1 MDRQDAHPTFYIEL
15 QVATYSH
22 SYLWLTRLVPSLIN
36 CSREL
41 FVIKQIVNIQ
51 RSVVEILEVL
61 PPDKQQ
67 ELLRFAESLQAQ
79 NMAEKPRKSLKGI
92 WSDLEI
98 NLTEEDLAEARRE
111 MWGDFPK
118 SEIVD

>member
-1 MDRQDAHPTFYIEL
+1 MK
-15 QVATYSH
+15 
-22 SYLWLTRLVPSLIN
+22 LIAN
-36 CSREL
+36 
-41 FVIKQIVNIQ
+41 VQ

-67 ELLRFAESLQAQ
+67 ELLHFAESLQAQ
-79 NMAEKPRKSLKGI
+79 NVAKKPQKSLKGI

-118 SEIVD
+118 SEVLD